1 MKTLLVVV
9 GILLL
14 LGAAY
19 GFITVDDSV
28 LPTEATDAAVD
39 AANATGVTA
48 NLGLVD
54 QVKVFLVDNRLILAI
69 AGAIALVVGL
79 FLPRD
84 RRRP

>member
-1 MKTLLVVV
+1 M
-9 GILLL
+9 
-14 LGAAY
+14 
-19 GFITVDDSV
+19 
-28 LPTEATDAAVD
+28 D

-84 RRRP
+84 RRRA